1 MQHLIEKALND
12 GKEDREATR
21 SFVKY
26 AARWPEA
33 AKCAFMRTAEKRG
46 LTVAGLP
53 EYKQWEKD
61 RNNDGMN

>member
-1 MQHLIEKALND
+1 
-12 GKEDREATR
+12 
-21 SFVKY
+21 
-26 AARWPEA
+26 
-33 AKCAFMRTAEKRG
+33 MRTAEKRG